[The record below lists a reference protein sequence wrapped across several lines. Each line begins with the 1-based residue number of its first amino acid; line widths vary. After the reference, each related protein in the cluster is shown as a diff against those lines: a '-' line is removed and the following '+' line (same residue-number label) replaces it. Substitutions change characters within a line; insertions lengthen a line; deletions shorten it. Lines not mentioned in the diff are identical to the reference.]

1 MEEKSRIL
9 NKADSDKSRP
19 VSFQDSFG
27 GSESQLR
34 LLLKYLPDESFKDI
48 NLILNNTNYDLLEKD
63 KINVLWMHHFV
74 NQKEAKNLGSKDFV
88 NKLDWIVYNS
98 KWNLEQHIKYFHIPQ
113 KKSVVIRNAI
123 EKISFQEKPSDKI
136 NLIYHTTPW
145 RGLKILLKVFKNLNL
160 ENVELDVC
168 SSTLIYGKKFDSLL
182 GKTYEELFNE
192 CKNTKNVNYFGFL
205 KNEEIIEKLKKMH
218 IFAHPSIWPE
228 TSCIAAIESMAAGC
242 EVVTTNLGA
251 LNETCSPFGTI
262 INFEKRPEDLE
273 VKYSE
278 ALIKSIKSFWSEE
291 KQKKLKL
298 QRETINST
306 YSWDV
311 RSNEWKKFF
320 DKARKLKVRT

>member
-1 MEEKSRIL
+1 VEEKSRIL
-9 NKADSDKSRP
+9 KKAENDKSRP
-19 VSFQDSFG
+19 VSFKDSFG

-74 NQKEAKNLGSKDFV
+74 NQKEAENLRSKDFI

-98 KWNLEQHIKYFHIPQ
+98 NWNREQHIKYFRIPQ
-113 KKSVVIRNAI
+113 NKSVVIRNAI
-123 EKISFQEKPSDKI
+123 EKIDFVEKPLDKI
-136 NLIYHTTPW
+136 SLIYHTTPW

-160 ENVELDVC
+160 ENVELNVC
-168 SSTLIYGKKFDSLL
+168 SSTIIYGEKFDSVL
-182 GKTYEELFNE
+182 GKSYEGLFNE

-205 KNEEIIEKLKKMH
+205 KNEQIIEQLKKMH

-228 TSCIAAIESMAAGC
+228 TSCIAAIESLAAGC

-251 LNETCSPFGTI
+251 LNETCSPFGKI
-262 INFEKRPEDLE
+262 INFEKKIEDLE
-273 VKYSE
+273 IKYSE
-278 ALIKSIKSFWSEE
+278 ALLDSIKNFWSE
-291 KQKKLKL
+291 KTQKKLKL

-306 YSWDV
+306 YSWDK
-311 RSNEWKKFF
+311 RSAEWKSFF
-320 DKARKLKVRT
+320 DEARKFKK